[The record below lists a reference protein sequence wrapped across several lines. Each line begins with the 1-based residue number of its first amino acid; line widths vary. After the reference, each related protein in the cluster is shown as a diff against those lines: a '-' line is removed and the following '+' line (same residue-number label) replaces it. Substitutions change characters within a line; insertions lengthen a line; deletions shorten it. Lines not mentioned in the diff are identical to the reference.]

1 MGPEHGCHLGPV
13 QLASGTLYLAPL
25 GRFLQ
30 IPGGGNLCEHVSK
43 WLVEEMGLVN
53 RRGHRKEGAEKG
65 GGRHKPSC
73 RAEAGELRANLP
85 QTEREGTT
93 ACGIRSWVASS

>member
-30 IPGGGNLCEHVSK
+30 IPGGRNLCEHVSK

-53 RRGHRKEGAEKG
+53 RRGHRKEGADTS
-65 GGRHKPSC
+65 PL
-73 RAEAGELRANLP
+73 AELRQESYEP
-85 QTEREGTT
+85 IFPRQKERGLQPVE
-93 ACGIRSWVASS
+93 